1 MRTARLFSLLLVVLT
16 AGLLA
21 APAATAEPP
30 FRVPTQIT
38 DNAGA
43 LSGSESTEVQ
53 AALDRL
59 YDDKQVQLWVV
70 FVDSF
75 DGENGVSWA
84 QETMRLSGFGD
95 DDALLAVAIGDR
107 EYAFQVPNTAAG
119 GVYGLA
125 DDVRRSDIEPAL
137 RESDWAQAAIGAA
150 DGLNGTGSSAPTSTG
165 SGVSW
170 TTFLLFIGAGVV
182 LILALLLWS
191 RRRKSKRREAEFEA
205 AQRVDPT
212 DPNALASVPIDA
224 LDDLSKTIVVDVD
237 NAVRTSEGE
246 LALAIEEFGTQE
258 TEPFSR
264 ALASAKTALAQAF
277 NVRQTLDDAIP
288 ESPLQRRD
296 LLTRVI
302 VAAARADRELEAQS
316 EAFEKLR
323 DLLINAPTRLDA
335 LTQQMVAVTARLD
348 PAEAK
353 LAELAGQFSESALAA
368 VVGNIDV
375 ARQRLSLA
383 DQNITT
389 ARALVNRPAGDQ
401 TGLIDAIHAAEG
413 ALGQAQT
420 LLNGIDSARTDINR
434 AIAGLPA
441 AIADIEQGID
451 SASGQLREPNTPGAD
466 QLTKARDAAVEA
478 LEYARAKGSNDPLGT
493 FTRLT
498 KADAELDALL
508 ISVDEQRR
516 EATRQAQL
524 LEQSMFTARSR
535 VKAVSDF
542 VDTRRGSI
550 GPEARTRLSEAG
562 RQLEAAE
569 AKKTTAPA
577 EAIAHANGAAAL
589 AAQAQSLANND
600 VQSAQAHYSGGQY
613 GGGSG
618 DLGAVIGGILIGNV
632 LRGGFS
638 GNWNSGGGSWGGGY
652 GGGRSSGRS
661 TSFGGSSRSS
671 SRSYSGGGGR
681 F

>member
-1 MRTARLFSLLLVVLT
+1 MRITRLFTLLVALVL
-16 AGLLA
+16 AGLVA
-21 APAATAEPP
+21 APAATAEPS
-30 FRVPTQIT
+30 FRVPAQIT

-43 LSGSESTEVQ
+43 LSDSESTQVQ

-59 YDDKQVQLWVV
+59 YDGKQVQLWVV

-75 DGENGVSWA
+75 DGENGITWA
-84 QETMRLSGFGD
+84 QDTMRLSGFGD
-95 DDALLAVAIGDR
+95 DDALLAVAVSDR
-107 EYAFQVPNTAAG
+107 EYAFQVSDRAAG
-119 GVYGLA
+119 GVAGRA

-137 RESDWAQAAIGAA
+137 RDSDWAQAAIGAA
-150 DGLNGTGSSAPTSTG
+150 DGLNGAGASAPSSTG
-165 SGVSW
+165 AGVSW
-170 TTFLLFIGAGVV
+170 AAILLFIGVVVV
-182 LILALLLWS
+182 LILGLLLWG
-191 RRRKSKRREAEFEA
+191 RRRKRQRREAEFEA

-212 DPNALASVPIDA
+212 DPDALASVPIDA

-246 LALAIEEFGTQE
+246 LALAVEEFGARE

-264 ALASAKTALAQAF
+264 ALASAKTTLAQAF

-302 VAAARADRELEAQS
+302 VAAARADRDLEAQS
-316 EAFEKLR
+316 DAFEKLR

-335 LTQQMVAVTARLD
+335 LTQQMVAVTARLS

-353 LAELAGQFSESALAA
+353 LSELAGQFSESALDA
-368 VVGNIDV
+368 VVGNIDE

-383 DQNITT
+383 DQNITA

-420 LLNGIDSARTDINR
+420 LLDAIESARTDINR

-451 SASGQLREPNTPGAD
+451 SASGQLREPNTPRAD
-466 QLTKARDAAVEA
+466 QLAKARDAAAAAV
-478 LEYARAKGSNDPLGT
+478 EYARAEGGNDPLGT
-493 FTRLT
+493 YTRLT

-508 ISVDEQRR
+508 VSVDEQRR
-516 EATRQAQL
+516 EAQKQAQL

-535 VKAVSDF
+535 VKAVSDYI
-542 VDTRRGSI
+542 DTRRGSI
-550 GPEARTRLSEAG
+550 GPDARTRLSEAG

-600 VQSAQAHYSGGQY
+600 VQSAQSHYAGQY
-613 GGGSG
+613 GGGGSN